1 MAGKHRVIREI
12 RSHPVTSRGNAYAC
26 FSCGASVADIE
37 GHIRWHAEQF
47 GEEIE
52 LDVNAGAVPLTEFDA
67 PDSWQ
72 RAELEE
78 AARDQAR
85 SRGEK
90 FQAKKAQRR
99 RQALEAEMVAL
110 RQRAAEIKRELADGG
125 EERGANAS

>member
-26 FSCGASVADIE
+26 FSCGASVADTE

-78 AARDQAR
+78 AALDQAR